1 MSKDKTPGNAPSDA
15 EVDYRSNLME
25 QQRAYDEFMNGQRN
39 TQAIMDSLPAAKNIH
54 NFDLN
59 MFSSPGTLAS
69 SIAKLESIT
78 IKGSTRFLYETS
90 TQGTEARR
98 GVQVIN
104 ENVGSMAVFA
114 ADNVRLSLVK
124 SMEKMLS
131 TSVEDYNL
139 FLSTYGSERIH
150 LQYHIKGGVRNAKDV
165 DRMIKGIDAVLR
177 KNGMPVIR
185 GGKGT
190 TFSVNIARYL
200 HRNGSKM
207 PPEMR
212 SILHDIGKQSAN
224 IKILKGR
231 TTRLRAIR
239 RFGFLKM
246 RRYLQQTEAGYGAVF
261 MLLLIRRSKSLIK
274 NGLRA
279 IKMVGRFTHWMALK
293 AAKLAAMVEAHAVSS
308 SIGQAVFATPVGQT
322 IANVSQKG
330 RRVANKGSRMMSR
343 FGDARLRVKDFMR
356 DPFHLKARGRAAG
369 RRLAD
374 SAADRL
380 SRTFLGKPIRFTS
393 RLIFHPI
400 RWIKNLIGTMIS
412 TVATVTS
419 TVISVLLLMALALF
433 GVCLIGFLLFT
444 AASYLIALFDFSS
457 TDEEIRK
464 AALNQIRTCYEE
476 QSRDIAQ
483 TRASYRKTNIYYNSV
498 KDYALYNE
506 HPPYAEF
513 TETTNSVEMLS
524 MATVYFNFDLEKAG
538 KDKVCRYIEK
548 LYNGSHETSIIPY
561 TYTTVDA
568 NGNKISYTDA
578 DITLTTYYFPALF
591 DCELKNKL
599 GTISGTDVTEQVWN
613 YFMSAGFTEE
623 AAAGIMGNFYQ
634 ESGCDP
640 TCDGGA
646 AAGICMFEKNTGYFG
661 EMQAY
666 AASKGK
672 PWTDLQCQLDFMMM
686 SLPSTFNQYTG
697 IGIHY
702 YDNGEWCWWP
712 TPYSFEQFKQ
722 ITDIDLATEMF
733 ERVYERASIP
743 RMERRI
749 EAAHNYYRMY
759 KGTYSE
765 ELEEESENAPET
777 ESAS

>member
-59 MFSSPGTLAS
+59 MFSSPGTLGS

-124 SMEKMLS
+124 SMEKTLS

-279 IKMVGRFTHWMALK
+279 IKMVGRF
-293 AAKLAAMVEAHAVSS
+293 AHDK
-308 SIGQAVFATPVGQT
+308 IERHIL
-322 IANVSQKG
+322 IANGFAAVP
-330 RRVANKGSRMMSR
+330 
-343 FGDARLRVKDFMR
+343 MR
-356 DPFHLKARGRAAG
+356 E
-369 RRLAD
+369 
-374 SAADRL
+374 
-380 SRTFLGKPIRFTS
+380 
-393 RLIFHPI
+393 
-400 RWIKNLIGTMIS
+400 
-412 TVATVTS
+412 
-419 TVISVLLLMALALF
+419 SV
-433 GVCLIGFLLFT
+433 
-444 AASYLIALFDFSS
+444 
-457 TDEEIRK
+457 
-464 AALNQIRTCYEE
+464 
-476 QSRDIAQ
+476 
-483 TRASYRKTNIYYNSV
+483 
-498 KDYALYNE
+498 
-506 HPPYAEF
+506 
-513 TETTNSVEMLS
+513 
-524 MATVYFNFDLEKAG
+524 DL
-538 KDKVCRYIEK
+538 DM
-548 LYNGSHETSIIPY
+548 
-561 TYTTVDA
+561 D
-568 NGNKISYTDA
+568 
-578 DITLTTYYFPALF
+578 
-591 DCELKNKL
+591 
-599 GTISGTDVTEQVWN
+599 
-613 YFMSAGFTEE
+613 
-623 AAAGIMGNFYQ
+623 
-634 ESGCDP
+634 
-640 TCDGGA
+640 
-646 AAGICMFEKNTGYFG
+646 YFG
-661 EMQAY
+661 
-666 AASKGK
+666 
-672 PWTDLQCQLDFMMM
+672 
-686 SLPSTFNQYTG
+686 
-697 IGIHY
+697 
-702 YDNGEWCWWP
+702 
-712 TPYSFEQFKQ
+712 
-722 ITDIDLATEMF
+722 
-733 ERVYERASIP
+733 
-743 RMERRI
+743 
-749 EAAHNYYRMY
+749 
-759 KGTYSE
+759 
-765 ELEEESENAPET
+765 
-777 ESAS
+777 

>member
-59 MFSSPGTLAS
+59 MFSSPGTLGS

-124 SMEKMLS
+124 SMEKTLS

-150 LQYHIKGGVRNAKDV
+150 LQYHIKGGVRN
-165 DRMIKGIDAVLR
+165 
-177 KNGMPVIR
+177 
-185 GGKGT
+185 
-190 TFSVNIARYL
+190 
-200 HRNGSKM
+200 
-207 PPEMR
+207 
-212 SILHDIGKQSAN
+212 
-224 IKILKGR
+224 
-231 TTRLRAIR
+231 
-239 RFGFLKM
+239 
-246 RRYLQQTEAGYGAVF
+246 
-261 MLLLIRRSKSLIK
+261 
-274 NGLRA
+274 
-279 IKMVGRFTHWMALK
+279 
-293 AAKLAAMVEAHAVSS
+293 
-308 SIGQAVFATPVGQT
+308 
-322 IANVSQKG
+322 
-330 RRVANKGSRMMSR
+330 
-343 FGDARLRVKDFMR
+343 
-356 DPFHLKARGRAAG
+356 PFHLKARGRAAG